1 MSAYTIADLESY
13 ISRFYQGRPLLI
25 TPYAYNL
32 TFTSTQLAAG
42 STTSQVIN
50 IAANAD
56 FVATEFAFHTASGT
70 PTSQTTANEDI
81 PFIRML
87 VTDSGSNEQFTN
99 AAVDIN
105 TYASREAF
113 LRPLPYPRI
122 VSGRS
127 TLTVQLT
134 NYSSTIPYSLDLT
147 LNGVLV
153 RAYSK

>member
-134 NYSSTIPYSLDLT
+134 NYSTTIPYSLDLT